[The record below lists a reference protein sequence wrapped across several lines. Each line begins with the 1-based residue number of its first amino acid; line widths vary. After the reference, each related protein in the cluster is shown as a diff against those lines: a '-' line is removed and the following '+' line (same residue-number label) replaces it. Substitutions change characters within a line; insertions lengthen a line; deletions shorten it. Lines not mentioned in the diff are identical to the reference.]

1 MDLTIKRIINFINI
15 YYYIVINTNIIM
27 AILIHLLKI
36 FFYQFISFLNYIFFY
51 YFLFKNKYKNS

>member
-1 MDLTIKRIINFINI
+1 MDLKIKRIINFINV

-51 YFLFKNKYKNS
+51 YFLFKNKYKNK

>member
-1 MDLTIKRIINFINI
+1 MDLTIKRIINFINV
-15 YYYIVINTNIIM
+15 YCYIVINTNIIM

-51 YFLFKNKYKNS
+51 YFLFKNKYKNR

>member
-51 YFLFKNKYKNS
+51 YFLFKNKYKNK

>member
-1 MDLTIKRIINFINI
+1 MDLTIKRIITFINI
-15 YYYIVINTNIIM
+15 YNYIVINTNIIM

-51 YFLFKNKYKNS
+51 YFLFKNKYKNR

>member
-51 YFLFKNKYKNS
+51 YFLLKNKYKNR

>member
-15 YYYIVINTNIIM
+15 YYYIVININIIM

-51 YFLFKNKYKNS
+51 YFLFKNKYKNR